1 MKWYDLS
8 DRESGGLVL
17 GRFDDPQWIKQ
28 IQQLVPKY
36 RRIALKPQQVC
47 LAVVDMQL
55 FFCNQNS
62 HAFVQAAPDIIPNI
76 NTLINAFSRAERPI
90 FATYYAATPDEA
102 PAMAAFW
109 RHLLPPDDPATQIDP
124 RIKLPQNASVFCK
137 PTYSAFVG
145 TEFGEAVLATGVE
158 QVVVCGVMTHLC
170 VETAAREFFCRGV
183 VPFIPADAT
192 ATINKDIHIASLR
205 AAAHGFAIVTTTAK
219 ILNAFGVSAD

>member
-1 MKWYDLS
+1 MDEADTTICAGIQAYCV
-8 DRESGGLVL
+8 ESATGG
-17 GRFDDPQWIKQ
+17 PCY
-28 IQQLVPKY
+28 Y
-36 RRIALKPQQVC
+36 RYATFLLRRKKPR
-47 LAVVDMQL
+47 LRAG
-55 FFCNQNS
+55 S
-62 HAFVQAAPDIIPNI
+62 TDIIPNI

-124 RIKLPQNASVFCK
+124 RIKLPENASVFRK

-145 TEFGEAVLATGVE
+145 TDFGRAVLATGVE

-192 ATINKDIHIASLR
+192 ATIDKDVHVASLR
-205 AAAHGFAIVTTTAK
+205 AAAHGFAVVTTTAQ

>member
-1 MKWYDLS
+1 M
-8 DRESGGLVL
+8 
-17 GRFDDPQWIKQ
+17 GRFDDAEWMKQ
-28 IQQLVPKY
+28 IQQFVPEY
-36 RRIALKPQQVC
+36 RRIALKAQQAA
-47 LAVVDMQL
+47 LAIIDMQL
-55 FFCNQNS
+55 FFCDEKS

-76 NTLINAFSRAERPI
+76 NTLIDAFVAAGRPV

-124 RIKLPQNASVFCK
+124 RIKLPENASVFRK

-145 TEFGEAVLATGVE
+145 TDFGRAVLATGVE

-192 ATINKDIHIASLR
+192 ATIDEDMHVASLR
-205 AAAHGFAIVTTTAK
+205 AAAHGFAIVTTTAE
-219 ILNAFGVSAD
+219 ILNAFGVSTD

>member
-1 MKWYDLS
+1 MDGCKGT
-8 DRESGGLVL
+8 R
-17 GRFDDPQWIKQ
+17 RIR
-28 IQQLVPKY
+28 QLVPKY
-36 RRIALKPQQVC
+36 RRIALKPQQLC

-55 FFCNQNS
+55 FFCDEKS
-62 HAFVQAAPDIIPNI
+62 HAFVQAAPNIIPNI
-76 NTLINAFSRAERPI
+76 NTLINAFSAAERPI

-109 RHLLPPDDPATQIDP
+109 RHLLPPDDPAAQIDP
-124 RIKLPQNASVFCK
+124 RIKLPKNASVFRK

-192 ATINKDIHIASLR
+192 ATIDEDMHVASLR
-205 AAAHGFAIVTTTAK
+205 AAAHGFAVVTTTAE
-219 ILNAFGVSAD
+219 ILNAFGFSTD

>member
-1 MKWYDLS
+1 MP
-8 DRESGGLVL
+8 
-17 GRFDDPQWIKQ
+17 DDAKQPQQ
-28 IQQLVPKY
+28 IQKLVPKY

-55 FFCNQNS
+55 FFCDPKS
-62 HAFVQAAPDIIPNI
+62 HAFVQAAPNIIPNI
-76 NTLINAFSRAERPI
+76 NALISTFSRAKRPV

-109 RHLLPPDDPATQIDP
+109 RHLLPPDDPAAQIDP
-124 RIKLPQNASVFCK
+124 RIKLPKNASVFRK
-137 PTYSAFVG
+137 PTYSAFVA
-145 TEFGEAVLATGVE
+145 TRFGEAVLATGVE

-192 ATINKDIHIASLR
+192 ATIDEDVHVASLR
-205 AAAHGFAIVTTTAK
+205 AAAHGFAVVTTTAQ
-219 ILNAFGVSAD
+219 ILNAFGSSTD